1 MSPITPSSLSTLSF
15 SLSVW
20 MLLDQAHFSTSQV
33 LFHDI
38 ADNFKVQL
46 TPASSMVDVA
56 FDSSSFSANTFPLSK
71 SPLLTPD
78 SVGWKFLGVSH
89 SMKTSSSR
97 LCVIAVQDH
106 IESSFVF
113 SGLFSISGFTLG
125 SSLHGT
131 LRDFRLYTTFMGAE
145 TFGFSSLS
153 KNPLT

>member
-1 MSPITPSSLSTLSF
+1 MNPITPSSLSSLSF

-20 MLLDQAHFSTSQV
+20 MLLDAAHFSTPQV

-56 FDSSSFSANTFPLSK
+56 FDSSSFSAESFPLSK
-71 SPLLTPD
+71 HPLITPD
-78 SVGWKFLGVSH
+78 SVGWKFLGVGQ
-89 SMKTSSSR
+89 SMKSSSFR
-97 LCVIAVQDH
+97 LCVVGVQDI
-106 IESSFVF
+106 IESGIVS

-125 SSLHGT
+125 SSLYGT
-131 LRDFRLYTTFMGAE
+131 LRDFRLYTTFMGPE

-153 KNPLT
+153 KHPLT